1 MKKISIVI
9 PIYNEEV
16 AIEKNV
22 RLVLKALDDNYRDA
36 ELVLVNDG
44 STDSTLDTIQRLAE
58 GDKRIEVVSYGKN
71 RGRGYA
77 LKRGFKQA
85 VGDYIITTESDLNW
99 GSDIIFRF
107 AEELDNDEAD
117 IIVASPHMKGGKM
130 ISVPFFRWFLSY
142 MGNKVFALTMPQVMT
157 MSTGMTRGYKR
168 EVLDVLD
175 LESEGKELHVE
186 ILNKA
191 FDLGFYVKEIPATL
205 NWERKN
211 PSITMRKSHFKL
223 GMILNHLLLSIIV
236 RPFLLFGGVGFLM
249 IGLGTI
255 GGIYLLILSITGTP
269 VSGRPLLLFS
279 SVMVLVGLL
288 ILLFGFLSCQI
299 RGICRQLLR
308 IQKDIRKK

>member
-16 AIEKNV
+16 TIEKNV
-22 RLVLKALDDNYRDA
+22 RLVLKALDDHCRDA

-44 STDSTLDTIQRLAE
+44 STDSTLETIQRLAE
-58 GDKRIEVVSYGKN
+58 SDKRIEVISYGKN

-99 GSDIIFRF
+99 GSDIILRF

-130 ISVPFFRWFLSY
+130 VNVPFFRWFLSY
-142 MGNKVFALTMPQVMT
+142 MGNKVFALTMPQAMT

-175 LESEGKELHVE
+175 LESEGKELHIE
-186 ILNKA
+186 ILDKA

-205 NWERKN
+205 NWEREE

-223 GMILNHLLLSIIV
+223 GMILNHLLLSISMK
-236 RPFLLFGGVGFLM
+236 PFLLFGGVGFLM
-249 IGLGTI
+249 IGLGAI
-255 GGIYLLILSITGTP
+255 GGIYLLILSIIGTP
-269 VSGRPLLLFS
+269 VSGRPLLIFS
-279 SVMVLVGLL
+279 SVMVIMGLQM
-288 ILLFGFLSCQI
+288 LLFGFLACQN
-299 RGICRQLLR
+299 RGICRQLSR
-308 IQKDIRKK
+308 IQKDIRSK